1 MRLILK
7 TLASAALLTSATVA
21 SAAVSD
27 PTADFL
33 LTYTGPT
40 NGDVDIVSADVL
52 FNGSSFALSESVNGV
67 VGTTP
72 NSLFIWAVNR
82 GAGIARPPIAPPSIG
97 ASLLFD
103 AVVVMFPDG
112 TLRVVSFPA
121 AGAPSVTTIV
131 GGTSV
136 SATSLS
142 AIVPLSL
149 LPSTGFLAQNYTFE
163 LWSRTRVNPLAD
175 GTTAE
180 IADLAPGSGPIVAA
194 VPEPGS
200 WALMLLGFG
209 FVGVAMRRRP
219 RPDLRAGRGS
229 TLPQACA

>member
-1 MRLILK
+1 MVMRLLLK
-7 TLASAALLTSATVA
+7 SLASVALMTSATVA
-21 SAAVSD
+21 SAAISD

-40 NGDVDIVSADVL
+40 NGDVDILGADVL

-67 VGTTP
+67 IGTTP
-72 NSLFIWAVNR
+72 NSLFVWAIDR
-82 GAGIARPPIAPPSIG
+82 GAGTARPAIAPPSIG

-112 TLRVVSFPA
+112 TLRVVTFPA
-121 AGAPSVTTIV
+121 GGAPTLTTIV

-136 SATSLS
+136 SGSSLS

-180 IADLAPGSGPIVAA
+180 IADIAPGAGPTVAA

-209 FVGVAMRRRP
+209 GISMAVRRSRRRN
-219 RPDLRAGRGS
+219 DALMQVA
-229 TLPQACA
+229 